1 MAMRIPL
8 RREVAGK
15 IELALARFSR
25 GWEGLD
31 PLRRGTAAKA
41 VMLAEMLGGRAK
53 AAEVA
58 GVADNT
64 LDNYRH
70 GKKDPKLR
78 TLELM
83 ADRAGVSASYLG
95 GEWLLEGDSIR
106 IELAQAA
113 GLRDYASVLTPPGLM
128 DNPPQPYLHGYDEVR
143 PASTAAK
150 TLEDYWKRIG
160 LHPDA
165 VTTLVAEGDSMA
177 PTIADQ
183 APVFIDTDD
192 RDLADGGIYAI
203 KVGGNLVIRRVQR
216 LVDGGLQLLADNGV
230 AYPPQT
236 VDDQALANLEIV
248 GRVRSAAVAC

>member
-1 MAMRIPL
+1 MRIPL
-8 RREVAGK
+8 TREVAGK

-25 GWEGLD
+25 SWDELD
-31 PLRRGTAAKA
+31 PSRRGTATKA
-41 VMLAEMLGGRAK
+41 VILAEMLGGRAK

-95 GEWLLEGDSIR
+95 GEWLLDGETIR
-106 IELAQAA
+106 IEFMQAA
-113 GLRDYASVLTPPGLM
+113 VLRDHASALTPPGLM
-128 DNPPQPYLHGYDEVR
+128 DNADQLYLHGYDEVT
-143 PASTAAK
+143 PAAAAIR
-150 TLEDYWKRIG
+150 TLEEYWKRLG
-160 LHPDA
+160 LHPDT
-165 VTTLVAEGDSMA
+165 VTTLVAEGDSMI

-203 KVGGNLVIRRVQR
+203 KVEGNLVIRRVQR
-216 LVDGGLQLLADNGV
+216 LVGGGLQLLADNSA
-230 AYPPQT
+230 AYPSQT
-236 VDDQALANLEIV
+236 VDNQALANLKVV

>member
-1 MAMRIPL
+1 MRIPL
-8 RREVAGK
+8 KREVASK
-15 IELALARFSR
+15 IELALARFARS
-25 GWEGLD
+25 WEELD
-31 PLRRGTAAKA
+31 PLRRATAIKA
-41 VMLAEMLGGRAK
+41 VMLSEILGGRAK

-58 GVADNT
+58 EVADNT

-95 GEWLLEGDSIR
+95 GEWFLDGDAIR
-106 IELAQAA
+106 IEMAQIA
-113 GLRDYASVLTPPGLM
+113 GLRDYASALIPPGLM
-128 DNPPQPYLHGYDEVR
+128 DNPPQPYLHGYDEIR
-143 PASTAAK
+143 AASTAVK
-150 TLEDYWKRIG
+150 TLEEYWKRLG
-160 LHPDA
+160 LHPDT
-165 VTTLVAEGDSMA
+165 VTTLVAEGDSMV

-203 KVGGNLVIRRVQR
+203 KVGGSLVIRRVQR
-216 LVDGGLQLLADNGV
+216 LIGGGMQLLADNGT

-236 VDDQALANLEIV
+236 VDARALSELDIV
-248 GRVRSAAVAC
+248 GRVRSAAVTC